1 VAQLWNAYGVSL
13 LLAAQVGPITFLII
27 RSIARGGR
35 AVAIGLAMAGA
46 VAAIDLFYAALGLVG
61 AGQLLQRDGLRLA
74 LGLGS
79 ATILI
84 VLGARAIWFGVRAR
98 HELAFADHVQPTQAF
113 RTAIVATALNPLTI
127 ALWTLSFPAAA
138 PASAGHSL
146 GSAATVL
153 VGVAAG
159 TLSWYCGFA
168 LLVAALRR
176 RVGARLLPLVEV
188 GTGCALIGYGSLL
201 GYRSVHSDR

>member
-13 LLAAQVGPITFLII
+13 LLAAQVGPITFLIV

-35 AVAIGLAMAGA
+35 AVAVGLAMAGA
-46 VAAIDLFYAALGLVG
+46 VAAIDLFYAAVGLVG

-79 ATILI
+79 AAILI
-84 VLGARAIWFGVRAR
+84 VLGARAIWVGVRAR
-98 HELAFADHVQPTQAF
+98 HELAFADHVQPRRAF
-113 RTAIVATALNPLTI
+113 RTAVVATALNPLTI
-127 ALWTLSFPAAA
+127 ALWTISFPAAA
-138 PASAGHSL
+138 PASAEHSL
-146 GSAATVL
+146 GSAVTVL
-153 VGVAAG
+153 VGVALG

-176 RVGARLLPLVEV
+176 DVGAGLLTLVEL
-188 GTGCALIGYGSLL
+188 GTGCALIGYGGLL
-201 GYRSVHSDR
+201 GYRSVAGDR